1 MATSSRSLLLGGQSW
16 TRAQSLPPPFLLP
29 SLYHPQV
36 RSFSSSPVTQ
46 KRESNKKRGLSA
58 LRRTGLRK
66 GQTLS
71 VKLANLPRPVL
82 DPKKRSRI
90 AVDPDHG
97 LYKFFRSTEVSMT
110 TPEELGK
117 YGRAWTVEELRKK
130 GWEDLHRLWWAC
142 VQERN
147 LIATEEEERRRT
159 EAGYGELEASDR
171 DDAVKKTMRAIKHTL
186 TERWYTWQNAREIAK
201 QDPEIRLEP
210 GAEKVYLTDQEL
222 SELQNQEY
230 AYEDEAWTESS
241 DSLLEEDAVPVGQIE
256 GPEAGEQTS
265 SLQAGEAQVVDVSAT
280 SAPEQTS
287 EGRADASQAE
297 QGKKKSTFSQL
308 WRGKS

>member
-29 SLYHPQV
+29 SLYHSQA

-66 GQTLS
+66 DQTLS
-71 VKLANLPRPVL
+71 VKLENLPRPVL
-82 DPKKRSRI
+82 DPEKRSKI

-97 LYKFFRSTEVSMT
+97 LYKFFRSSEVSMT
-110 TPEELGK
+110 TPEELSK

-171 DDAVKKTMRAIKHTL
+171 DDAVQKTMRAIKHTL

-201 QDPEIRLEP
+201 QNSEIRLEP
-210 GAEKVYLTDQEL
+210 GAEKVYLTDREL

-241 DSLLEEDAVPVGQIE
+241 ESLLEENAVPVGQI
-256 GPEAGEQTS
+256 GDSRTVEQAS
-265 SLQAGEAQVVDVSAT
+265 SLRADEAQVGNAPAA
-280 SAPEQTS
+280 SAPEQTLG
-287 EGRADASQAE
+287 ERADTAQSE
-297 QGKKKSTFSQL
+297 QGEKKSTFSQL
-308 WRGKS
+308 